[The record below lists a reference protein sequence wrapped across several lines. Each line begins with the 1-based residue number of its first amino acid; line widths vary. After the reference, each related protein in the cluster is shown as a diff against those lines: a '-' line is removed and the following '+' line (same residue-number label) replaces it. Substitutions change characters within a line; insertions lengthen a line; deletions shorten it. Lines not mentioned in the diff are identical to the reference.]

1 MYGCDNLERVSHHL
15 RERSGTGETLSK
27 VDINEPSVEETEAIL
42 KGLRPR
48 YESFH
53 KVQILDSA
61 LTEAAQ
67 LAGRYMTDRYM
78 PDKAIDVMDEAA
90 AGTRLKAEKIVDAE
104 VIELTI
110 AKMASIP
117 PKRVERSDK
126 ERLAGLETALQT
138 KIYGQ
143 NEAVSQVCSAIK
155 LARSGLGNPRKP
167 IASFLFTGPTGVGK
181 TELCR
186 QLAEELGLELIRF
199 DMSEYMEPHTVSRL
213 IGAPPGYV
221 GFDQGGLL
229 TDSVT
234 KKPHS
239 VVLLDEIEKAHPDIF
254 NYCFKSWTMAA

>member
-1 MYGCDNLERVSHHL
+1 MLFIDEIHTLIGA
-15 RERSGTGETLSK
+15 GATGGGALDASSILKPLLARGKIKCMGATTWKEYRTIFEKDQALARRFQK

-53 KVQILDSA
+53 NVQILDSA

-67 LAGRYMTDRYM
+67 LAGRYMTDRHM

-155 LARSGLGNPRKP
+155 LARSGLGKP
-167 IASFLFTGPTGVGK
+167 KKAYRLLFVYRTHWGWQDGTLPSA
-181 TELCR
+181 R
-186 QLAEELGLELIRF
+186 
-199 DMSEYMEPHTVSRL
+199 
-213 IGAPPGYV
+213 
-221 GFDQGGLL
+221 
-229 TDSVT
+229 
-234 KKPHS
+234 
-239 VVLLDEIEKAHPDIF
+239 
-254 NYCFKSWTMAA
+254 

>member
-1 MYGCDNLERVSHHL
+1 M
-15 RERSGTGETLSK
+15 
-27 VDINEPSVEETEAIL
+27 EETEAIL

-53 KVQILDSA
+53 NVQILDSA

-181 TELCR
+181 TSYVVSLLR
-186 QLAEELGLELIRF
+186 NSVSSSFALI
-199 DMSEYMEPHTVSRL
+199 
-213 IGAPPGYV
+213 
-221 GFDQGGLL
+221 
-229 TDSVT
+229 
-234 KKPHS
+234 
-239 VVLLDEIEKAHPDIF
+239 
-254 NYCFKSWTMAA
+254 